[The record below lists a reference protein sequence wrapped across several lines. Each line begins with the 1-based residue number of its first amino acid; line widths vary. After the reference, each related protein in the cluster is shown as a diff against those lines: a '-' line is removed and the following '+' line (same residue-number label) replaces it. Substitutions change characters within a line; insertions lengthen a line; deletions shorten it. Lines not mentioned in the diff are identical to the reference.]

1 MKILGEK
8 CLFYVLYSLNG
19 LLLLSGLAISGLSL
33 YECCM
38 SQFTKWFDISYF
50 VFGLVM
56 ILTAGYLYFTRFI
69 AELISLYLSAVSV
82 LGSFHI
88 SFSIGILVNKNQGL
102 LQEEKRNF
110 MLPFVLTIG
119 IIIILCFT
127 FGYSYR
133 NTLHLAK
140 QKLMGKQVDRSIS
153 LQGLLQIN

>member
-38 SQFTKWFDISYF
+38 SEFTRWFDISFF
-50 VFGLVM
+50 VFGGVM

-88 SFSIGILVNKNQGL
+88 SFSIGILVNKHQGL
-102 LQEEKRNF
+102 LQDEEKGF
-110 MLPFVLTIG
+110 MLPFVLAIG
-119 IIIILCFT
+119 IVIILCFA

-133 NTLHLAK
+133 NTLHQAK
-140 QKLMGKQVDRSIS
+140 KSLSEKKVDRSIS
-153 LQGLLQIN
+153 MQGLLQVN